1 MRETNS
7 YYSFSPW
14 QQKGI
19 YNVQG
24 RYPPVQQPYPLNQ
37 QPYPYQTGFEQ
48 MPIHPSFIQ
57 NNQPFNQNNQPF
69 NQNNPP
75 NNQPFNQNNPPNNQP
90 FNQNNPP
97 FMNSNGGISPVNQY
111 GPYYSP
117 MTANQSFGPNTPP
130 NASSASKNYGS
141 PFQKAPSNYLLQ
153 SFKSENGSMDYQKMM
168 NTAGQ
173 FMGTMS
179 QIQSMF
185 KGIGSVF
192 KGV

>member
-7 YYSFSPW
+7 YYSFPHW
-14 QQKGI
+14 QQNEN

-24 RYPPVQQPYPLNQ
+24 RYPPVQHPYSQSQ
-37 QPYPYQTGFEQ
+37 QPFPFQANFQQFPVQPPYLSN
-48 MPIHPSFIQ
+48 HPSF
-57 NNQPFNQNNQPF
+57 
-69 NQNNPP
+69 
-75 NNQPFNQNNPPNNQP
+75 
-90 FNQNNPP
+90 
-97 FMNSNGGISPVNQY
+97 MNHNGGIPPVNQY
-111 GPYYSP
+111 EPFYSP
-117 MTANQSFGPNTPP
+117 MTANHSYGHHLPPNPQAPVKNFGP
-130 NASSASKNYGS
+130 

-153 SFKSENGSMDYQKMM
+153 SFKGENGSMDYQKMM

-185 KGIGSVF
+185 KGLGSVF